1 MLMVI
6 TGGSGSGK
14 SEFAEKQAVRLAE
27 GGPLIYLATMQVY
40 GEEGRKKVER
50 HRRLRKGKGFATIER
65 TTRVDLAEP
74 EAGATVLLECMTN
87 LAANEMFS
95 GDGTPEAVERAQQ
108 DPEEAEIS
116 LGSRILEN
124 VERLYAKCRNLVIVT
139 GEVASDGISY
149 DESTESY
156 IRLLQRVNCGLCQKA
171 EEAYEVVYTIPV
183 CLKKKPEDAAVGK
196 EVTSSDRSELF
207 RKESL

>member
-14 SEFAEKQAVRLAE
+14 SEFAEKQAVRLAK
-27 GGPLIYLATMQVY
+27 GGPLYYLATMQVY
-40 GEEGRKKVER
+40 GEEGRRKVER
-50 HRRLRKGKGFATIER
+50 HRQLRKGKGFATIER

-95 GDGTPEAVERAQQ
+95 GEGPEDEAGGREQG
-108 DPEEAEIS
+108 PGEAETVI
-116 LGSRILEN
+116 GSRILED

-156 IRLLQRVNCGLCQKA
+156 IRLLQRVNCSLCQKA
-171 EEAYEVVYTIPV
+171 
-183 CLKKKPEDAAVGK
+183 
-196 EVTSSDRSELF
+196 
-207 RKESL
+207 